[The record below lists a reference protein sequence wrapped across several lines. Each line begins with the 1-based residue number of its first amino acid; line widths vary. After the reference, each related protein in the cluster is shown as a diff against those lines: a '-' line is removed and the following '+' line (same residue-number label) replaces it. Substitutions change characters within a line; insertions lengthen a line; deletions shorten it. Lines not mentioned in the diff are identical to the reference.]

1 MYMKHKITFFLFLS
15 LFSFGFIDDKTGN
28 ISNSASHDLT
38 DTIPQVC
45 AYITPR
51 DMETCHP
58 FTTLLTNTF
67 PDPNSFETYAGCHY
81 QFFTRD
87 EYPQIAVRLIKWS
100 SKQEAAN
107 EFKQQ
112 VQSHFDQWGIAPER
126 LRGTADSAYFGFNT
140 EDTSL
145 CDECGLVAIQ
155 GEYAMYISFKGQ
167 YEKVPRAR
175 KKQSALKILQ
185 MMYDR
190 IPGLTPPRVRIW

>member
-1 MYMKHKITFFLFLS
+1 MKIYTVANLSFAFITIFFTGHKP
-15 LFSFGFIDDKTGN
+15 GN
-28 ISNSASHDLT
+28 TTNDPYSGVS
-38 DTIPQVC
+38 DTIPPVC

-51 DMETCHP
+51 DMETLNP
-58 FTTLLTNTF
+58 FTTLLTKTF
-67 PDPNSFETYAGCHY
+67 PDPNSFETYTGCHY
-81 QFFTRD
+81 QFFTKD

-112 VQSHFDQWGIAPER
+112 VQSHFDHWGIAPER
-126 LRGTADSAYFGFNT
+126 LRGIADSAYFGFNT
-140 EDTSL
+140 EDTSR

-175 KKQSALKILQ
+175 KKESALKILQ